1 MEYKGGASELGSR
14 QVHQQCT
21 KPYIESIIQY
31 LRNTN
36 QLTNDQLDKLDELE
50 EALNMT
56 PSKVKSW
63 KIQQKFDDDGNLGT
77 TDVTEYD
84 I

>member
-1 MEYKGGASELGSR
+1 MGSR
-14 QVHQQCT
+14 QGHQQCT
-21 KPYIESIIQY
+21 KPYIESVIQY

-36 QLTNDQLDKLDELE
+36 QLTNDQLDKLDDLE

-56 PSKVKSW
+56 PSKVKSY
-63 KIQQKFDDDGNLGT
+63 KLQQKFDDESNLGAT
-77 TDVTEYD
+77 VVIEYN